1 MLRARCRGSC
11 QFVVVKAAR
20 EAVTQAVQGHNPVLG
35 CKTADEIRQGH
46 RVVRG
51 RRDITMTSGP
61 APTSTAGQC

>member
-1 MLRARCRGSC
+1 MFLDKYLEGILQCYERAVEGSC

-46 RVVRG
+46 RVVR
-51 RRDITMTSGP
+51 DAVT
-61 APTSTAGQC
+61 